1 MKLEELGIRVLSER
15 VIAFHPILA
24 RAGGSAGA
32 GLFMSQLLYWVGK
45 QADGDGWIY
54 KTMEEWQEETCL
66 TRFEVERARR
76 RWRELEV
83 LEEKYEGLPRR
94 LWYRLNLDR
103 LKELLEMDMAYHN
116 MENKDS
122 DGDGGCGACGC
133 GDGDAQTCTRHSASL
148 YADFSGLDGVNQRA
162 FINTKTTTKT
172 TTDTPQAGVTRCDAD
187 GASSERARKDKMR
200 SEVREHFTRRTG
212 LRPPGGDGAK
222 HKREMAALWWNPIAE
237 ICELAGWDVGAACKL
252 IDAALEK
259 MEELTVSD
267 PNSIVKT
274 CRAVAGEMALRRTS
288 QERQVEQ
295 LREKLRRER
304 ELAAGGGR

>member
-54 KTMEEWQEETCL
+54 KTLEEWKAETCL
-66 TRFEVERARR
+66 TRSEVDRARR
-76 RWRELEV
+76 AWRDLGV

-94 LWYRLNLDR
+94 LWYRVNLER
-103 LKELLEMDMAYHN
+103 LREVLEADGQV
-116 MENKDS
+116 ENVRESDE
-122 DGDGGCGACGC
+122 DGDCDGEPAGLSAESSRLAC
-133 GDGDAQTCTRHSASL
+133 QNLHTL
-148 YADFSGLDGVNQRA
+148 
-162 FINTKTTTKT
+162 INTKTTTYINQPT
-172 TTDTPQAGVTRCDAD
+172 AGDANRVTQAV
-187 GASSERARKDKMR
+187 ERAISEKDRTR
-200 SEVREHFTRRTG
+200 SAVREHFTRRTG
-212 LRPPGGDGAK
+212 LRPPGGSGAK
-222 HKREMAALWWNPIAE
+222 HKREVAALWWGPIAE

-267 PNSIVKT
+267 PNSLIKT